1 MNRPVRR
8 VAFYGYLGSGNIG
21 NDATFETVLAW
32 LSATHPDVETSC
44 ITIAPAEVTARYG
57 IPSMP
62 LSWRWRGAALSAHS
76 PNRKAGTIRAR

>member
-8 VAFYGYLGSGNIG
+8 VAFRGYLGSGSIG
-21 NDATFETVLAW
+21 NDATLETVLAW

-44 ITIAPAEVTARYG
+44 ITIAPAEVTARCG
-57 IPSMP
+57 IPSRP
-62 LSWRWRGAALSAHS
+62 LSWRRRGTALSAHS